1 MTEVQRDCSLL
12 ASSGGPLESEPG
24 RLCRPRKDRVQVP
37 VSRRAMTL
45 LEVTVAAAL
54 LAVLLTTSAQ
64 LLRALKGQQRAAE
77 RRAVALQTV
86 QALSERIN
94 NMPWDEVTPE
104 AVRGV
109 EIPSEIAPHL
119 PGAELVVA
127 VVDEQEPIAAK
138 RISMELKWNG
148 PGGQPARPARLTTWV
163 FPEAPPAR

>member
-1 MTEVQRDCSLL
+1 
-12 ASSGGPLESEPG
+12 
-24 RLCRPRKDRVQVP
+24 
-37 VSRRAMTL
+37 MTL

-54 LAVLLTTSAQ
+54 LAALMTTSVQ

-86 QALSERIN
+86 QTLSEGIN
-94 NMPWDEVTPE
+94 NMLWDEITPE
-104 AVRGV
+104 AVKRVG
-109 EIPSEIAPHL
+109 IPSEIAPYL
-119 PGAELVVA
+119 PGAELVIA

-148 PGGQPARPARLTTWV
+148 PGGQPARPAQLTTWV